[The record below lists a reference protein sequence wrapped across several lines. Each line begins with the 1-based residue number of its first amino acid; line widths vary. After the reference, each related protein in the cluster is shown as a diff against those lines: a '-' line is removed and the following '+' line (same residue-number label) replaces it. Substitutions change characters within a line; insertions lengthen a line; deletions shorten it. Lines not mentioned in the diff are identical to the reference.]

1 MQISAQ
7 QQSAIRTTLTKIMSD
22 SDSFGAIFYGHLFEE
37 DPSLR
42 KIFTTNVKAQGHL
55 LVRMLSIAVAGL
67 DRPQDLLPA
76 LHDLGLHHARYG
88 VKPEQYDLFGQ
99 VLLQSLAEFLGKDYT
114 PEAATAWKAFY
125 KVLAEGAIE
134 GGREA

>member
-1 MQISAQ
+1 
-7 QQSAIRTTLTKIMSD
+7 MSD
-22 SDSFGAIFYGHLFEE
+22 SDSFATIFYGHLFEQ

-42 KIFTTNVKAQGHL
+42 ELFTTNVKAQGHL

-76 LHDLGLHHARYG
+76 LYDLGLHHARYG

-99 VLLQSLAEFLGKDYT
+99 VLLQSLAEFLGEDYA
-114 PEAATAWKAFY
+114 PDAGRAWTAFY
-125 KVLAEGAIE
+125 KILAEGAIE
-134 GGREA
+134 GAQEA